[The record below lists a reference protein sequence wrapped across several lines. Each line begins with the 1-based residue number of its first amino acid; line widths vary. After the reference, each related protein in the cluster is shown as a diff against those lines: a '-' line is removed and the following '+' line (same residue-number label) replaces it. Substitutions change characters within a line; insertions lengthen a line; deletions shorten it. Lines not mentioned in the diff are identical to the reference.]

1 MTEYM
6 ILALCLIVI
15 VAYIFD
21 ITSKYSRIPG
31 IILLIFLGIATQ
43 LISHSLEIDVPNMRP
58 FLPLVGTLGLVMI
71 IMEASLDLKLD
82 ARKKE
87 LITKS
92 VISAIGL
99 FSITS
104 FVISFVLVKYMG
116 FTWRMALLNTIPL
129 CIISSSVA
137 IPSSLFLSSND
148 KEFIVY
154 ESSIS
159 DIFGIIVFDFIL
171 RSESNI
177 GAGILNFGLS
187 TIIIL
192 IISILTSS
200 ILALLLHKIKY
211 HINYVIIMAS
221 VVMMYML
228 AKLFHLPALLL
239 VLTFG
244 MVLSNNQLLEHTF
257 VRRIFNFTKFRS
269 DLGSFKMILT
279 ELTFLVRSF
288 FFIMFGYYAKIEGLL
303 DIENILTG
311 LAITLTIFI
320 LRMAFIK
327 LALRMPAV
335 PLVYFSPRGLITILL
350 FISIPGT
357 MRIPILS
364 EEVVTLVI
372 LFSIIFMMIGNI
384 FYQKEIKLDNGKA
397 KKEPIFPVNI

>member
-1 MTEYM
+1 M
-6 ILALCLIVI
+6 ILALCFIVI

-31 IILLIFLGIATQ
+31 VILLIFLGIATQ
-43 LISHSLEIDVPNMRP
+43 VISSSLHIVVPNMKP
-58 FLPLVGTLGLVMI
+58 YLPVIGTLGLVMI

-82 ARKKE
+82 IRKKE
-87 LITKS
+87 LITKA

-99 FSITS
+99 FIIS
-104 FVISFVLVKYMG
+104 SFVLSYALVHYSG
-116 FTWRMALLNTIPL
+116 YNWRTALLNIIPL

-137 IPSSLFLSSND
+137 IPSSLFLSSLD

-159 DIFGIIVFDFIL
+159 DIFGIIVFGFIL
-171 RSESNI
+171 NSDTNI
-177 GAGILNFGLS
+177 GMGILNFGLS
-187 TIIIL
+187 TVITL
-192 IISILTSS
+192 VISIITSS
-200 ILALLLHKIKY
+200 VLALLLHKITY

-257 VRRIFNFTKFRS
+257 IRRVFNFTKFRS

-303 DIENILTG
+303 DIRNILTG
-311 LAITLTIFI
+311 LVITMSIFI
-320 LRMAFIK
+320 LRMIFIK
-327 LALRMPAV
+327 FVLRMPAI
-335 PLVYFSPRGLITILL
+335 PLLYFSPRGLITILL
-350 FISIPGT
+350 FISVPELL
-357 MRIPILS
+357 RIPLLS
-364 EEVVTLVI
+364 EEVITIVI
-372 LFSIIFMMIGNI
+372 LLSIIFMMIGNI
-384 FYQKEIKLDNGKA
+384 FYQKEIKLDDGSA
-397 KKEPIFPVNI
+397 KKGPFFPVNI